1 MEKVTSRK
9 CYLMITDKK
18 LTCYQYD
25 DKTRR
30 PLRALLYGDKT
41 RDKMEM
47 VTSTGGESL
56 SPAAECMARVVGSC
70 RGRPVDD
77 DDGDDGANGNRDDG
91 VGDDGRAHHAAAPW
105 CARRCARAE
114 EDENH

>member
-1 MEKVTSRK
+1 MEK
-9 CYLMITDKK
+9 
-18 LTCYQYD
+18 
-25 DKTRR
+25 
-30 PLRALLYGDKT
+30 
-41 RDKMEM
+41 

-77 DDGDDGANGNRDDG
+77 DDGNDGDDGDDGADGNDDDG

-105 CARRCARAE
+105 CARRCARAG

>member
-18 LTCYQYD
+18 LTCYD

-30 PLRALLYGDKT
+30 PLLNGDKK
-41 RDKMEM
+41 RDKMEK

-56 SPAAECMARVVGSC
+56 SPAAECMARVVGS
-70 RGRPVDD
+70 
-77 DDGDDGANGNRDDG
+77 
-91 VGDDGRAHHAAAPW
+91 
-105 CARRCARAE
+105 
-114 EDENH
+114 